1 MPPELFEQ
9 ASEPTVGHPALLRHL
24 LRKCKTNASRAS
36 IWLDVPRRPEVPSL
50 ISSLLTAAAQPRALS
65 REDMGGGSRRWKDGG
80 VGGLF
85 EWHRGLL
92 SPAAASCAGLPGGR
106 RVAVLCD
113 GRGGG
118 TAGGGGEGSKEG
130 GTETWEEA
138 VRQGARQPSKARDEL
153 AAGVSAKA
161 SLRRGLFVHSRGDVS
176 AEPHR
181 RPSVGQ
187 SAFCRSHPLARDT
200 LVPTGL
206 FLRGFCSNTEE
217 KSALRWHFPL
227 VARQN
232 SRSSGPNALL
242 LQKGPLICIESD
254 PTLRAPKIKS
264 AATSLRLFGRQ
275 NCHYSS
281 SWTVDRIRIE
291 TFSLDQKVCACA
303 CKWWWWWGGCKKW
316 CRQLEFYW
324 WTVK

>member
-1 MPPELFEQ
+1 MAQGAF
-9 ASEPTVGHPALLRHL
+9 V
-24 LRKCKTNASRAS
+24 
-36 IWLDVPRRPEVPSL
+36 
-50 ISSLLTAAAQPRALS
+50 SSC
-65 REDMGGGSRRWKDGG
+65 
-80 VGGLF
+80 
-85 EWHRGLL
+85 GLL
-92 SPAAASCAGLPGGR
+92 CGPARGTPCCCVMR
-106 RVAVLCD
+106 RARRRD
-113 GRGGG
+113 GWR
-118 TAGGGGEGSKEG
+118 GGEGSKEG

-217 KSALRWHFPL
+217 KSAPRWHFPL

-303 CKWWWWWGGCKKW
+303 CKWWWGWGVRNGVDS
-316 CRQLEFYW
+316 LNS
-324 WTVK
+324 TGGL